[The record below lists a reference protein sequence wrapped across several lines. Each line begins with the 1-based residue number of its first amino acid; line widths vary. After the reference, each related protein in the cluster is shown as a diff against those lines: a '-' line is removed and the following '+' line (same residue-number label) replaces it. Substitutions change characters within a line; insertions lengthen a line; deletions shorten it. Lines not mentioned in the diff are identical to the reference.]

1 MLTHPSCDF
10 FHNISYCTVRVRYS
24 QSKNEEGVAS
34 MSTLKEKIA
43 AKFTPDAAAATATN
57 EYALS
62 QDASSAMA

>member
-1 MLTHPSCDF
+1 
-10 FHNISYCTVRVRYS
+10 
-24 QSKNEEGVAS
+24 